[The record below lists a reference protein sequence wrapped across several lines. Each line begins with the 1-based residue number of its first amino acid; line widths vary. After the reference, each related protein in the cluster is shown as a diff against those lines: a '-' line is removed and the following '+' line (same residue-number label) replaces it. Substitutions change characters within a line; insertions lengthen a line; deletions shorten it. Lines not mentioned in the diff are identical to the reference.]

1 MYDFATNNV
10 CAVRNV
16 ALISTILLNAKNFHS
31 QNWTRNFPR
40 TCVGALLT
48 HRYATTVG
56 EQKPFSLEFEIISAR
71 PATLL
76 SISISARTG
85 MTIIAIRVRP

>member
-1 MYDFATNNV
+1 MCCSKRCVNFNNPFK
-10 CAVRNV
+10 REEFS
-16 ALISTILLNAKNFHS
+16 LPKLEK
-31 QNWTRNFPR
+31 RNFPR
-40 TCVGALLT
+40 IYVGALLT